1 MLKKLSYTIY
11 VIVKFTR
18 ELCSQDKG
26 SFYLV
31 FEYMDHDLMGL
42 LESKMVDFT
51 ETHNASIMK
60 QLLDGLAYCHRKNF
74 LHRDIKCSNILM
86 NNKWVLYCELFL
98 WVVNITIVVVLHIFC
113 TIVDVLRRWIWCQL
127 SRVFDKHVLLSLR
140 WSSLIESCVNTWW
153 GSYGKTECSL
163 NTNEQ

>member
-1 MLKKLSYTIY
+1 MSACVLNQSIPPITNHLSY
-11 VIVKFTR
+11 
-18 ELCSQDKG
+18 LQDKG

-51 ETHNASIMK
+51 ESHNASIMR

-86 NNKWVLYCELFL
+86 NNK
-98 WVVNITIVVVLHIFC
+98 
-113 TIVDVLRRWIWCQL
+113 
-127 SRVFDKHVLLSLR
+127 
-140 WSSLIESCVNTWW
+140 
-153 GSYGKTECSL
+153 
-163 NTNEQ
+163 